1 LCIYVL
7 GLLYINEISE
17 DTADLDLVKAFA
29 IDIDGT
35 LTEDGEGMVHLSAI
49 SSLRHAETLGCRV
62 IFVTG
67 RSSVEAYMLSVFS
80 GTTKVAVG
88 ENGGAVTIG
97 PQQHIV
103 FANRDRCIEG
113 YEILKKNIDGVTLKP
128 TFNRITEV
136 VLCRTFD
143 IKQGQRILE
152 DNKLNLYLTDSK
164 YAFHI
169 NEKGIDKSVGL
180 KRALRILDIDP
191 AYVVAIGD
199 SETDIPM
206 FNMCGYSIAL
216 NHAENNVKA
225 SAQHVVSGRQ
235 GEGAIE
241 AIEFSIFTFLSGSV
255 NSI

>member
-1 LCIYVL
+1 
-7 GLLYINEISE
+7 
-17 DTADLDLVKAFA
+17 LDFVKAFA

-35 LTEDGEGMVHLSAI
+35 LTENGGGMVHLNALA
-49 SSLRHAETLGCRV
+49 SLRYVENLGCKV

-88 ENGGAVTIG
+88 ENGGAVTVG
-97 PQQHIV
+97 PQQHITL
-103 FANRDRCIEG
+103 ANKEKCVEG
-113 YEILKKNIDGVTLKP
+113 YEVLKKNIDGVKLKP
-128 TFNRITEV
+128 AFDRITEV

-143 IKQGQRILE
+143 IKHGQRILE
-152 DNKLNLYLTDSK
+152 DNKLDLYLTDSK

-180 KRALRILDIDP
+180 RRALSILDIDP

-206 FNMCGYSIAL
+206 FKMCGYSIAL

-225 SAQHVVSGRQ
+225 SAKYVVNGRQ

>member
-1 LCIYVL
+1 MFNDH
-7 GLLYINEISE
+7 LYINRFWE
-17 DTADLDLVKAFA
+17 DTTNLDLIKAFA

-35 LTEDGEGMVHLSAI
+35 LTENGGGMVHLNAVA
-49 SSLRHAETLGCRV
+49 SLRYVENLGCRV

-88 ENGGAVTIG
+88 ENGGAVTVG
-97 PQQHIV
+97 PQQHIT
-103 FANRDRCIEG
+103 FANKEKCMEG
-113 YEILKKNIDGVTLKP
+113 YEVLKEKIDDVKLKP
-128 TFNRITEV
+128 TFDRFTEV

-143 IKQGQRILE
+143 LKQGQRVLE

-180 KRALRILDIDP
+180 KRALSILNIHP

-216 NHAENNVKA
+216 NHAEDNVKA
-225 SAQHVVSGRQ
+225 SAKYVVNGRQ

-241 AIEFSIFTFLSGSV
+241 AIEFSIYTFLSGSR

>member
-1 LCIYVL
+1 
-7 GLLYINEISE
+7 
-17 DTADLDLVKAFA
+17 
-29 IDIDGT
+29 
-35 LTEDGEGMVHLSAI
+35 
-49 SSLRHAETLGCRV
+49 
-62 IFVTG
+62 
-67 RSSVEAYMLSVFS
+67 MLSVFS
-80 GTTKVAVG
+80 GTTKLAVG
-88 ENGGAVTIG
+88 ENGGAVTVG
-97 PQQHIV
+97 PQQHITL
-103 FANRDRCIEG
+103 ANKEKCMEG
-113 YEILKKNIDGVTLKP
+113 YEVLKKNIEGVKLKP
-128 TFNRITEV
+128 AFNRITEV

-143 IKQGQRILE
+143 IKHGQRILE
-152 DNKLNLYLTDSK
+152 DNKLDLYLTDSK

-180 KRALRILDIDP
+180 RRALSILDIDP

-206 FNMCGYSIAL
+206 FKMCGYSIAL

-225 SAQHVVSGRQ
+225 SAKYVVNGRQ

>member
-1 LCIYVL
+1 
-7 GLLYINEISE
+7 
-17 DTADLDLVKAFA
+17 LDNVKAFA

-35 LTEDGEGMVHLSAI
+35 LTENGGGIIHLNALA
-49 SSLRHAETLGCRV
+49 SLRYVENIGCKV

-67 RSSVEAYMLSVFS
+67 RSLVEAYTLSVFS

-88 ENGGAVTIG
+88 ENGGAVITG
-97 PQQHIV
+97 PQQHIP
-103 FANRDRCIEG
+103 FASKEKCMEG
-113 YEILKKNIDGVTLKP
+113 YEVLRKNISGVKLKP
-128 TFNRITEV
+128 AFNRVTEV

-152 DNKLNLYLTDSK
+152 DNKLDVYLTDSK

-180 KRALRILDIDP
+180 KEALSILDIDP

-216 NHAENNVKA
+216 NHAGKDVKA
-225 SAQHVVSGRQ
+225 RAKYVVKGCQ
-235 GEGAIE
+235 GEGAVE
-241 AIEFSIFTFLSGSV
+241 AIEFILFTFSRVL
-255 NSI
+255 

>member
-1 LCIYVL
+1 
-7 GLLYINEISE
+7 
-17 DTADLDLVKAFA
+17 
-29 IDIDGT
+29 
-35 LTEDGEGMVHLSAI
+35 
-49 SSLRHAETLGCRV
+49 
-62 IFVTG
+62 
-67 RSSVEAYMLSVFS
+67 MLSVFS

-152 DNKLNLYLTDSK
+152 DNKLNLYL
-164 YAFHI
+164 

-225 SAQHVVSGRQ
+225 SAQYVVSGRQ